1 MFLPS
6 SYVEAVTPSVTVLG
20 KRTYKEGIKGERSRK
35 GGGPIGLVSL

>member
-20 KRTYKEGIKGERSRK
+20 KRTYKEGIKVK
-35 GGGPIGLVSL
+35 GAVRVEAL